1 MTSISVNNAAKN
13 VQTISNGKTLYDSR
27 MTGKNFQADN
37 SFQSAIDLYKKP
49 EDTDLSAKMETPS
62 TSSVESGQ
70 QYAQKGSAKD
80 CVRESGMDNVKKQKT
95 LTKDETDAVEEAAEK
110 IVSQVAKELG
120 VSEEDVKAALES
132 LGISVFD
139 LGNANQMSALFT
151 EILGMSD
158 SMQIV
163 TNGDLFA
170 SLTSLTQ
177 TVDDVIQS
185 LQEELQIPLEEVLVQ
200 LNEQTL
206 EQGEPAVNQ
215 DVMDADSGM
224 ETEPGVEKMVA
235 QTTDAIFEVEAKES
249 ADTKMSDT
257 VQAKEVVVTNQAAST
272 EISQDSAS
280 SELQNKESESQD
292 GKQNLNQNQNTFS
305 VYADQGQNVVVEGV
319 ETQNVSYSMVNDI
332 MEQIGDYVKMNVT
345 ADVKQME
352 IQLSPANLGQV
363 HINIASKNG
372 MITAQI
378 TAENE
383 MVKTAI
389 ETQVV
394 QLKER
399 VEGQGV
405 KIEAVEV
412 TVASHEFERNL
423 DQNNENREA
432 REEVKKT
439 ISRKWNLSE
448 LNGDFLEEEEF
459 TDSEQVELDMMKLTG
474 NQLNYMV

>member
-1 MTSISVNNAAKN
+1 MTSISVNNAAKS
-13 VQTISNGKTLYDSR
+13 VQTISNGKAPYDLR

-49 EDTDLSAKMETPS
+49 EATDLSDKVESTKS
-62 TSSVESGQ
+62 TSVECKQ

-80 CVRESGMDNVKKQKT
+80 RVKESGMDNLKKQKT
-95 LTKDETDAVEEAAEK
+95 LSEDEADAVEKAAEE
-110 IVSQVAKELG
+110 IVSQVAKELN

-163 TNGDLFA
+163 TDGDLFA

-177 TVDDVIQS
+177 AVDDMIQS
-185 LQEELQIPLEEVLVQ
+185 LQEELQISAEELFAQ
-200 LNEQTL
+200 LNEL
-206 EQGEPAVNQ
+206 KPEQSELTSTQEVG
-215 DVMDADSGM
+215 DLGM
-224 ETEPGVEKMVA
+224 ETESDEKMAA
-235 QTTDAIFEVEAKES
+235 QAATSIFDVDSENSV
-249 ADTKMSDT
+249 DTKMLDVDE
-257 VQAKEVVVTNQAAST
+257 VQSKEMVVTNDTSSA
-272 EISQDSAS
+272 EMSQDSAS
-280 SELQNKESESQD
+280 SELQNQDSENHE
-292 GKQNLNQNQNTFS
+292 GKQNLNQNTFS
-305 VYADQGQNVVVEGV
+305 VFADAGQTAVVEGLD
-319 ETQNVSYSMVNDI
+319 TQNTSYSMVNDI
-332 MEQIGDYVKMNVT
+332 MEQIGDYVKTNVT

-372 MITAQI
+372 VVTAQI

-383 MVKTAI
+383 MVKNAI
-389 ETQVV
+389 ELQVV

-399 VEGQGV
+399 LEGQGV
-405 KIEAVEV
+405 RIEAVEV

-423 DQNNENREA
+423 DQNNENRET

-439 ISRKWNLSE
+439 SSRKWNLSE
-448 LNGDFLEEEEF
+448 LDGEFLDGEEL

-474 NQLNYMV
+474 NQLNYMI